1 MCFRSDS
8 LGVYSCLSASVSE
21 RGYSATTLSNLV
33 EISGVSR
40 RSLYSLFADKEACFQ
55 AAIEAILAGG
65 MSQVLGAQSA
75 GGAVNALLTQPAIIT
90 VPVAFAA
97 MIAVSLA
104 TARPKDVRSQM
115 LALHAPEGLGLEALE
130 RARA

>member
-1 MCFRSDS
+1 MGIWWTR
-8 LGVYSCLSASVSE
+8 LTSE
-21 RGYSATTLSNLV
+21 G
-33 EISGVSR
+33 
-40 RSLYSLFADKEACFQ
+40 
-55 AAIEAILAGG
+55 AAAGIIIGGLLAVGAILAGAL
-65 MSQVLGAQSA
+65 VGAQSA

-104 TARPKDVRSQM
+104 TARPRDVSSQM